1 MNDREHAGM
10 MLTLAKHDLSALRGM
25 QDSASFTT
33 AIFGFHAQQAVEK
46 ALKGWLT
53 VVGRGYPKIHDLE
66 ELFALLA
73 ERGQTVPERF
83 SQLIYLTAF
92 AAQFRYDVFEEL
104 VPDLD
109 RAAVIRGVAQVVE
122 HVERLIRAAG
132 ASP

>member
-1 MNDREHAGM
+1 MSDRKHAAR

-53 VVGRGYPKIHDLE
+53 VVGGGYPKIHDLE
-66 ELFALLA
+66 ELLALLA
-73 ERGQTVPERF
+73 ERGQVVPEEF
-83 SQLIYLTAF
+83 ANLIYLTAF

-109 RAAVIRGVAQVVE
+109 RAAIVEEVARVVE
-122 HVERLIRAAG
+122 HVERLIGAAG
-132 ASP
+132 ASS